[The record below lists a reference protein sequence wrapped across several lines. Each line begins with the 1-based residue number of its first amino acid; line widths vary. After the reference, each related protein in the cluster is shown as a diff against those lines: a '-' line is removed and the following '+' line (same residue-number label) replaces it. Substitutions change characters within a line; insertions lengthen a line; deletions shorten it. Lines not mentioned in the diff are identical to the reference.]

1 MTSSMYDH
9 RDATPRLVHDLRT
22 LFRRMDDALGRHD
35 DMRRTNDRTSLF
47 VYKDALNPKNRTAD
61 TDYESANENYDRFG
75 GRFAAKHTE
84 VEVRA
89 QKVGARSYEVSYI
102 RVSIGRNFLRLAT
115 HAGRAVGVTMSAP
128 STGWAGDFHTVV
140 EHLVSYFLDKEAR
153 SAKIFLQ
160 RTGPIVELLCSG
172 YGADILLR
180 VWRIQHLYTRMGLPQ
195 SKTVP
200 LIQPTPAAS
209 YNTVL
214 ETLKN
219 TYSTLAALLKAQKKA
234 FDLFYNK
241 KASTSTA
248 WVTWCKDRCY

>member
-1 MTSSMYDH
+1 MTSSLYGH

-22 LFRRMDDALGRHD
+22 LSRRMDGALGRHD
-35 DMRRTNDRTSLF
+35 DMRHTNNRTSFF
-47 VYKDALNPKNRTAD
+47 VYKDALNPNRTAT

-102 RVSIGRNFLRLAT
+102 RVSIGRNFLRLAID
-115 HAGRAVGVTMSAP
+115 AGRAVSVTMSAP

-140 EHLVSYFLDKEAR
+140 EHLVSYYLDKEAR
-153 SAKIFLQ
+153 SAKIFLR
-160 RTGPIVELLCSG
+160 RTGPVVELLSSG

-180 VWRIQHLYTRMGLPQ
+180 IWRIQHLYTRMGLPQ

-200 LIQPTPAAS
+200 LIQPPAS

-234 FDLFYNK
+234 FDLIHNK